1 METQHTTVDADAK
14 EVVVELPSI
23 RALLEKVW
31 DSSTSLLPYLWWAT
45 AILLVLQ
52 LPLLLGSAD
61 IPSSLGEATIEFLVL
76 LIANAASALFSVALV
91 YYIVQLYIDPATVTV
106 QSSVRWLGRN
116 IFTILLL
123 MALAFGITLTGVFL
137 LLIPALIFAVY
148 NMFSYI
154 VLVREE
160 KRTPVNYLIRST
172 ELVYGAFWPLL
183 GRVLAVLV
191 VTWIVLSIAGW
202 FASTVAALLLGFLP
216 NIFLE
221 VVVLGVTVLVQ
232 VMGTVATVSV
242 LLQLYDVR
250 YAQTVNQPSQLPA
263 KRLRIIYR
271 TAAIIGWLGFLSLTL
286 GLFVMFMASFATG
299 W

>member
-1 METQHTTVDADAK
+1 METQHTAVEADAK
-14 EVVVELPSI
+14 EVVVELPHI
-23 RALLEKVW
+23 RTILEKMW
-31 DSSTSLLPYLWWAT
+31 QSITNMLPYLWIAT
-45 AILLVLQ
+45 AVLYVLQ
-52 LPLLLGSAD
+52 LPVVFYSTDL
-61 IPSSLGEATIEFLVL
+61 SSGFDEAVELVVL
-76 LIANAASALFSVALV
+76 LVVNAASGLFAVALV
-91 YYIVQLYIDPATVTV
+91 YYIVQLYIDPTTATLEA
-106 QSSVRWLGRN
+106 SLRWLGRHL
-116 IFTILLL
+116 FTVLVL

-137 LLIPALIFAVY
+137 LLIPALVFAVY

-160 KRTPVNYLIRST
+160 KRSPVNYIIRST

-183 GRVLAVLV
+183 GRVVAVLV
-191 VTWIVLSIAGW
+191 IAWIVLSIAGW
-202 FASTVAALLLGFLP
+202 FASLLAAMLLGFLP
-216 NIFLE
+216 SPLLE
-221 VVVLGVTVLVQ
+221 LVVLGVTVLVQ
-232 VMGTVATVSV
+232 VLGTVATVSV

-250 YAQTVNQPSQLPA
+250 YTQTVDQPSQLPA